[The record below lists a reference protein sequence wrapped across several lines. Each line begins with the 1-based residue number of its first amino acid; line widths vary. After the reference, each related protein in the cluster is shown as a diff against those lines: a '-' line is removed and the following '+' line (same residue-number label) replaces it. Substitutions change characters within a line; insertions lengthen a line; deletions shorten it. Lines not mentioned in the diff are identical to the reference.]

1 MNDAPDYDA
10 LTKAANEDV
19 RACEEACREAGR
31 EFEAARNDRDREAA
45 ASNYSAAEA
54 RLVSAVSARTAIW
67 TRAHRAGQ

>member
-1 MNDAPDYDA
+1 MHDAPDYKA

-19 RACEEACREAGR
+19 HACEEACREAGLD
-31 EFEAARNDRDREAA
+31 FDAARNDREREAA
-45 ASNYSAAEA
+45 ASNYRAAEA